1 MVLPNSWIQLTTSQS
16 KVYTRSHL
24 FGQQLSFQLPK
35 VYSLNLVIRPIHS
48 FELSILFSKSK
59 IHLLYLMQATCKI
72 QNNFAFSFD
81 NVAKSVCC
89 LFGNVAILTLFLL
102 LQIVFIEKHVG
113 ICVFFCYLFRSKTIN
128 FGLNLVI
135 TTDSEKLSTTINLFL
150 VALLIKIDPIS
161 ASFSFT

>member
-102 LQIVFIEKHVG
+102 LQIVFIEKHV
-113 ICVFFCYLFRSKTIN
+113 FASSSATY
-128 FGLNLVI
+128 LVI